1 MFTFKVFF
9 FVRVFILLP
18 MLSMYVKYKNLGH
31 EKLKD
36 LKKSLFWGEILIM
49 CIEGYIELLI
59 AGYLNT
65 SFNLNSTNGEVTA
78 RYVAYYCLIISL
90 FVMPLIMTFIIC

>member
-1 MFTFKVFF
+1 
-9 FVRVFILLP
+9 
-18 MLSMYVKYKNLGH
+18 MYVKYKNSGH

-90 FVMPLIMTFIIC
+90 VVMPLIMTFIIC